1 MAAFGLKKVNIK
13 GFLTQMETFAA
24 SVQPATKT
32 EALNFYR
39 EVYRWVGAGPTMTTI
54 IKNLK
59 KQQ

>member
-1 MAAFGLKKVNIK
+1 MKKVNIK